1 MTTSARLE
9 SATGSAARG
18 FVVSVKPF
26 RRLAILWAAL
36 FIVTLAPAQNP
47 TYPLKPADLS
57 SPRATLK
64 TFLDAGD
71 TAGAYMAQDYLPS
84 PSRAKFDHLYSLA
97 ATVIKCLDLSEVPP
111 AARLKG
117 GPSAASALYDDF
129 EPHTA
134 PAA

>member
-18 FVVSVKPF
+18 FVVPVKPF

-36 FIVTLAPAQNP
+36 FIATLAPAQNP

-71 TAGAYMAQDYLPS
+71 TVGAYLAQDYLPS
-84 PSRAKFDHLYSLA
+84 PSRTKFDHLYSLA
-97 ATVIKCLDLSEVPP
+97 GTVVKCLDLSEVPP
-111 AARLKG
+111 AARLKAG
-117 GPSAASALYDDF
+117 RRRRP
-129 EPHTA
+129 PCMKR
-134 PAA
+134 